1 MYYSY
6 LLFFYWFR
14 YFVLVL
20 DFVDFGLLLFEVTV
34 IVVDEGEDVVGSD
47 ELEVVIMVG
56 IEVIMVIRV
65 GVDLIDDD
73 VYNNY
78 RMLKI

>member
-20 DFVDFGLLLFEVTV
+20 DFVDFGLLLFEVIV

>member
-20 DFVDFGLLLFEVTV
+20 DFVDFGLLLFEVIV

-78 RMLKI
+78 RMLRI

>member
-1 MYYSY
+1 M
-6 LLFFYWFR
+6 
-14 YFVLVL
+14 
-20 DFVDFGLLLFEVTV
+20 DFDLLLFEVIV

-78 RMLKI
+78 RTLKI

>member
-1 MYYSY
+1 M
-6 LLFFYWFR
+6 
-14 YFVLVL
+14 
-20 DFVDFGLLLFEVTV
+20 DFGLLLFEVTV

>member
-1 MYYSY
+1 M
-6 LLFFYWFR
+6 
-14 YFVLVL
+14 
-20 DFVDFGLLLFEVTV
+20 DFGLLLFEVIV

-78 RMLKI
+78 RTLKI

>member
-14 YFVLVL
+14 YFELVL
-20 DFVDFGLLLFEVTV
+20 DFVDFGLLLFEVIV

>member
-56 IEVIMVIRV
+56 IEVIMVIKV

>member
-20 DFVDFGLLLFEVTV
+20 DFVDFGLLLFEVIV

-73 VYNNY
+73 VYNN
-78 RMLKI
+78 

>member
-20 DFVDFGLLLFEVTV
+20 DFVDFGLLLFEVIV

-78 RMLKI
+78 RTLKI